1 MTLRMRTVAAF
12 VSFEAATAEATL
24 RGDALAVKLGLELS
38 LGPIILANE
47 YNPAKIEFS
56 VRS

>member
-1 MTLRMRTVAAF
+1 MRTIAAF

-24 RGDALAVKLGLELS
+24 RGDALAIRLGLELS